1 MKKTLF
7 ILSAL
12 VLSTLS
18 AWAVEEDNRV
28 LLTIDGQPSTVEEF
42 MYIYQKNSNALQ
54 DNNRQS
60 LQEYL
65 DLFVNYRLKVRA
77 AQDAGI
83 DTTEAFKKELQGY
96 RNQTTP
102 KYMVNHEAEEAVL
115 QKVYGRMLNDRL
127 VRHIAIR
134 CTSDATPAEQ
144 AAAEEKI
151 QRAYMRVTQGLP
163 VKGKGKAKP
172 GKVEDFA
179 IVAAEMSEDPS
190 AIENGGLIGWV
201 TPFHY
206 VYPFEE
212 AAYTT
217 EVGQISPIFRTP
229 FGFHILK
236 VEEEKPHIDI
246 HAAHIM
252 RMTPRGNDSA
262 AVAAKLQIDSLY
274 QLALSGEDFA
284 ELARNNSEDRGTAQ
298 RGGDLGWF
306 GRGRMVIEFE
316 NAAFALQDTGDISK
330 PVQSPYGW
338 HIIKLIDRRGTPDLA
353 DTRDDI
359 LRQIQR
365 SEYQKQ
371 INNAFL
377 QGLKDTYAFAENTD
391 VLNKFYAFS
400 EKYAPRDSA
409 FFSEAAAINGV
420 LFSYADKTCTAADFL
435 DYLKQN
441 TFSQQISP
449 KAVITEKYNQLVE
462 KRLREQEDSQLENKY
477 PEFRN
482 LMREYHDGTLL
493 FEISLREVWQ
503 KAGQD
508 TVGLNAFFA
517 EHKQN
522 YLWDEPRYKGYVVYC
537 KNKNTAKMAKRIIQ
551 NATPDSVASY
561 LNNRLNVDSITYVRF
576 EKGLFKLGD
585 NPAVDKY
592 AFKKGDYQPTEDL
605 PVVFVVGKQL
615 NGAEEPADERGKVLT
630 DYQDYLEKLW
640 LEKLHNTYQVKVN
653 NEIFQSLQENLE
665 AVPSDNK

>member
-12 VLSTLS
+12 VLSVLS
-18 AWAVEEDNRV
+18 AWAIEEDNRV
-28 LLTIDGQPSTVEEF
+28 LLTIDGQPSTVSEF
-42 MYIYQKNSNALQ
+42 MYIYQKNSNALH
-54 DNNRQS
+54 NNDQQS

-65 DLFVNYRLKVRA
+65 NLFINYRLKVRA
-77 AQDAGI
+77 AQEAGI

-102 KYMVNHEAEEAVL
+102 KYMVNPQAEEAVV
-115 QKVYGRMLNDRL
+115 QKAYGRMLNDRL

-134 CTSDATPAEQ
+134 CTAEATPAEQ
-144 AAAEEKI
+144 AAATEKI
-151 QRAYMRVTQGLP
+151 QQAYMRVTQGLP
-163 VKGKGKAKP
+163 VKVKGKTKQ

-179 IVAAEMSEDPS
+179 AVAAEVSEDPS

-217 EVGQISPIFRTP
+217 ELGQISSVFRTP

-236 VEEEKPHIDI
+236 VEDEKPHIDI
-246 HAAHIM
+246 RASHIM
-252 RMTPRGNDSA
+252 RMTPRGNDSLA
-262 AVAAKLQIDSLY
+262 IAAKQQIDSLY
-274 QLALSGEDFA
+274 QLVLAGTDFA
-284 ELARNNSEDRGTAQ
+284 ELARTNSEDRGSAQ

-306 GRGRMVIEFE
+306 GRGRMVPEFE

-330 PVQSPYGW
+330 PIQSPYGW
-338 HIIKLIDRRGTPDLA
+338 HIIKLTDRRGTPDLA
-353 DTRDDI
+353 DMRDDL

-377 QGLKDTYAFAENTD
+377 QGLKDTYSFAENTD
-391 VLNKFYAFS
+391 VLNQFYALS

-409 FFSEAAAINGV
+409 FLNEASAFNGV
-420 LFSYADKTCTAADFL
+420 LFTYADKKCTAADFL

-441 TFSQQISP
+441 SFSQQTSP

-517 EHKQN
+517 GHKQN
-522 YLWDEPRYKGYVVYC
+522 YQWDEPRYKGYVVYC
-537 KNKNTAKMAKRIIQ
+537 KNKNTAKVAKRIIQ

-592 AFKKGDYQPTEDL
+592 AFKKGDYQPAEDL

-615 NGAEEPADERGKVLT
+615 KGAEEPADEKGKVLT
-630 DYQDYLEKLW
+630 DYQDYLEKQW
-640 LEKLHNTYQVKVN
+640 VEKLHNTYQVKVN
-653 NEIFQSLQENLE
+653 DEIFQSLQETLTAE
-665 AVPSDNK
+665 P